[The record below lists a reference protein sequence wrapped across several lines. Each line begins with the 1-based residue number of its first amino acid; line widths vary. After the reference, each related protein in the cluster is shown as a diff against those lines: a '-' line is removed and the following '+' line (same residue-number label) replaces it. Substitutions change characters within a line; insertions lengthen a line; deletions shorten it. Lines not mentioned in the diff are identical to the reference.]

1 MIAPKREESK
11 PEKSGRE
18 ATPSPVRTKA
28 TKRKLEENTPKFK
41 TPAFKKIT
49 EIQRNEDLLIR
60 SKSSFKTSEP
70 KKQQEMP
77 RQIFSAV
84 KQSRQL
90 FSPIKQPSTKEPDTT
105 PIKAKA
111 ASNRQSNHHNQ
122 RLSVNNYM
130 QQTPAIQ
137 QSAKMNETVPLYA
150 FAPARK
156 QEIKQE
162 VI

>member
-1 MIAPKREESK
+1 MIAPKHEENK
-11 PEKSGRE
+11 PEKSERE
-18 ATPSPVRTKA
+18 ATPSPVRTKV
-28 TKRKLEENTPKFK
+28 TKKKSEEVTPKIK
-41 TPAFKKIT
+41 APAFKKIT

-84 KQSRQL
+84 KQNRQL
-90 FSPIKQPSTKEPDTT
+90 FSPIKQPSAKEPETT
-105 PIKAKA
+105 PIRVKAV
-111 ASNRQSNHHNQ
+111 SNRQSNHHNP

-137 QSAKMNETVPLYA
+137 
-150 FAPARK
+150 
-156 QEIKQE
+156 
-162 VI
+162 